1 MFFLIFLAI
10 VGTYYDDRGAL
21 LTSFIVIYCF
31 TSVIAGYF
39 SSSFYV
45 QHGGESWKHTM
56 FLTCLF
62 FPGVCGI
69 IGAILN
75 TVAIFYQSASAVAF
89 GYIVLIIAS
98 W

>member
-1 MFFLIFLAI
+1 MFFLIFFSI
-10 VGTYYDDRGAL
+10 IGTYYDDRGAI

-39 SSSFYV
+39 SSSFYI
-45 QHGGESWKHTM
+45 QNGGESWKLTM
-56 FLTCLF
+56 FMTSLF

-69 IGAILN
+69 IGSILN
-75 TVAIFYQSASAVAF
+75 TIAIFYQSSSAVAF
-89 GYIVLIIAS
+89 GYIILIISS